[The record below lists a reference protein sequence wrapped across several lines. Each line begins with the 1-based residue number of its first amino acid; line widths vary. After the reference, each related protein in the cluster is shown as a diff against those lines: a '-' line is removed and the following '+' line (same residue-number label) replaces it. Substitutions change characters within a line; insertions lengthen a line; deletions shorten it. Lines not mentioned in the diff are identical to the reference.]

1 MEFSVLLS
9 VYSKEKASHLRE
21 CFKSISRQTLKPN
34 EIVLVEDGPL
44 TDELYAEINTIQSK
58 YSNLVLIKLD
68 ECRGLGNALREGM
81 KHCSYP
87 YIARM
92 DTDDVCIPS
101 RFRIQAAFLEQHPDI
116 DICSSWMYE
125 FKSNPEN
132 IITTKKLPESHQELE
147 KYARK
152 RNPLNHPT
160 VMFRKEAVEKAG
172 GYLDFP
178 LFEDYYLWARMF
190 VAGCKFHNIQK
201 PLLLFRS
208 SSAFK
213 RRGGLKYAITEC
225 KLQHEFHR
233 IGFISSAQM
242 LKNILVRFPLRII
255 PTSLRKVIYILFL
268 RSNR

>member
-9 VYSKEKASHLRE
+9 VYSQEKASHLKE
-21 CFKSISRQTLKPN
+21 CFKSISKQTLKPN

-44 TDELYAEINTIQSK
+44 TDELYTEIRTIQSK
-58 YSNLVLIKLD
+58 FSNLVLVQLD
-68 ECRGLGNALREGM
+68 QCKGLGNALREGM

-92 DTDDVCIPS
+92 DTDDICIPT
-101 RFRIQAAFLEQHPDI
+101 RFKIQAAFLEQHPDI

-125 FKSNPEN
+125 FKNNPEN
-132 IITTKKLPESHQELE
+132 IITTKKLPETHQELE

-172 GYLDFP
+172 GYLDYP

-201 PLLLFRS
+201 PLLQFRS

-225 KLQHEFHR
+225 KLQQEFHR
-233 IGFISSAQM
+233 IGFISYIQM
-242 LKNILVRFPLRII
+242 VKNIIVRFPLRII
-255 PTSLRKVIYILFL
+255 PTSMRKLVYLLFL
-268 RSNR
+268 RSNK